1 MVTQA
6 EKRRGP
12 WARILAWGRVAWGG
26 LFAGLGLLAVVPA
39 PSGDLW
45 KVGLGVTEWGHWVG
59 LLALAP
65 LLPGWRRSRVGQ
77 VGALLG
83 LIGAG
88 LAVSSLARALPV
100 AAGVPNGLSAAFGVA
115 RPRSSTGPHPLTA
128 RATPLSLLDVL
139 RGVPQP
145 AVRLDTLTYATPAGE
160 PLALDLYRPVGDRR
174 ANPCVITIHGGS
186 WQNGSRVDLPEL
198 NRYLAGQG
206 YAVAALDYRMAPR
219 HPFPSAIDDVR
230 AALAY
235 LKAHAADLGIDP
247 TQFVL
252 LGRSAG
258 AQLALLAAYTPSD
271 PAIRGVVSL
280 YGPTDLAYGYDH
292 PANPAVLDSRAVQDA
307 YLGGTP
313 TTAAAAYAA
322 AAPINFVGSTTPPTL
337 LIHGDRDDL
346 VRAVQS
352 ERLAT
357 RLQAAG
363 RPYYYLRLPWAN
375 HGCDVNLSGPC
386 GQITTYAV
394 ERFLAAV
401 VH

>member
-1 MVTQA
+1 MNQPA
-6 EKRRGP
+6 QRRGP
-12 WARILAWGRVAWGG
+12 LAMIMAGGRLVWGG

-39 PSGDLW
+39 PTSDLW
-45 KVGLGVTEWGHWVG
+45 KASLGVTEWGHWVG
-59 LLALAP
+59 LLALVPA
-65 LLPGWRRSRVGQ
+65 LPGWRRSRAGQ
-77 VGALLG
+77 AGALLG

-88 LAVSSLARALPV
+88 LAFSSLVRAVPT
-100 AAGVPNGLSAAFGVA
+100 AAAVPDALTAAFGTA
-115 RPRSSTGPHPLTA
+115 RPRSSTGPDPIPA
-128 RATPLSLLDVL
+128 RATPFSLLDVL

-145 AVRLDTLTYATPAGE
+145 AVRLDTLTYASPDGE
-160 PLALDLYRPVGDRR
+160 PLALDLYRPVGDTR

-219 HPFPSAIDDVR
+219 RPFPAATDDVR

-235 LKAHAADLGIDP
+235 LTAHAADLGIDSR
-247 TQFVL
+247 QFVL

-258 AQLALLAAYTPSD
+258 AQIALLVAYTPPD

-280 YGPTDLAYGYDH
+280 YGPTDLIYGYDH
-292 PANPAVLDSRAVQDA
+292 PANPAVNDSRAVQAA
-307 YLGGTP
+307 YLGGNP

-322 AAPINFVGSTTPPTL
+322 AAPINFVGPLTPPTL